1 MAATKDKHTV
11 GDWWNGI
18 KSEFLKI
25 VWPDQETIYKQTL
38 ATIVISII
46 TALIIVLCDMVIQH
60 GVDFLVGL

>member
-18 KSEFLKI
+18 KNEFMKI
-25 VWPDQETIYKQTL
+25 VWPDKETIYKQTL

-46 TALIIVLCDMVIQH
+46 TALIIVLCDMVIQY